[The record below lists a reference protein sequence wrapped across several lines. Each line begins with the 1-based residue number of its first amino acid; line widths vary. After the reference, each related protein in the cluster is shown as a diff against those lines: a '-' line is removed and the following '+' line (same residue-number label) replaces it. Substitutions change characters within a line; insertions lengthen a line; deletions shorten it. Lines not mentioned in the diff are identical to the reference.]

1 MKKIIYHIAHCKLP
15 GGVQRRSRLVET
27 LHATSL
33 QVGIAFFF
41 FIAYCQLPTVNCFS
55 QSLRELQDE
64 YLIGKQLL
72 KTEKYKPAMAVFDF
86 LTRDVKDNP
95 FVPYAHYFY
104 ALSAFKLEKYD
115 TASQKLT
122 MLIKKYPRWNKI
134 GEVHYLLANVFLE
147 TKQYEKAI
155 RFINKCD
162 FKSDLLEDIN
172 SMKWFYLDQVESRDA
187 QFGRLYF
194 LKSLQAKY
202 MDDRILARVLAN
214 KLSWSI
220 VHREDKILL
229 EYLIQEYDFDRQ
241 DFNLWE
247 SGKGAHKESYNVAV
261 MFPFKLSN
269 LDHDNPHPNNQFVY
283 DLFDGVLFAVNT
295 LAKSGININVFAY
308 DTEKDI
314 NKLVEILNLD
324 EIKVMDLIIGPLY
337 RSTSQAAMNFAQ
349 QYQIN
354 IINPLSNNP
363 ILIENNPYA
372 FLFEPSSET
381 QARVAADYASDNF
394 MSDTAVIIYGST
406 NNDSIMAYTYK
417 ELLEQ
422 DSVVI
427 NVFEKVN
434 NKSAM
439 KIREIIG
446 NINHNNGGHI
456 FVASADQI
464 IAASVMSALEISNTQ
479 ITLFTLSDWLDHEVI
494 SYDQLKL
501 RNTHFIYPD
510 YVGLHDDKTKTFT
523 YKYLNKNNRYP
534 SKYAFKG
541 YELMLNFGKLLYDYG
556 NYFQDSLYTAGYT
569 KGALLPG
576 FDYSWVN
583 DNQYVPILKFDDE
596 FRLELLNP
604 ASEE

>member
-1 MKKIIYHIAHCKLP
+1 MKKIIYHIANCKLP
-15 GGVQRRSRLVET
+15 IAVQLRSRFI
-27 LHATSL
+27 
-33 QVGIAFFF
+33 GIAFFF
-41 FIAYCQLPTVNCFS
+41 FIANCQLPTANCLS
-55 QSLRELQDE
+55 QSLREIQDE

-72 KTEKYKPAMAVFDF
+72 KAEKYKPAMAVFDF
-86 LTRDVKDNP
+86 LIRDVENNP

-104 ALSAFKLEKYD
+104 ALSAFKLHKYD
-115 TASQKLT
+115 TAGQKLT
-122 MLIKKYPRWNKI
+122 QLIKKYPRWNKI
-134 GEVHYLLANVFLE
+134 GEAYYLLANVFLE
-147 TKQYEKAI
+147 TKQYEKATK
-155 RFINKCD
+155 FINKSGILLKAGSRD
-162 FKSDLLEDIN
+162 PAFNNIPDLLEDIN
-172 SMKWFYLDQVESRDA
+172 SMKWFYLDQVDS
-187 QFGRLYF
+187 LHF
-194 LKSLQAKY
+194 LKFLQAKY
-202 MDDRILARVLAN
+202 MNDRILARVLAN
-214 KLSWSI
+214 KLSRSI
-220 VHREDKILL
+220 VHGDDKMLL

-247 SGKGAHKESYNVAV
+247 PGTGVHKKSYNVAV
-261 MFPFKLSN
+261 MFPFKLPN
-269 LDHDNPHPNNQFVY
+269 LDHDKPHPNNQFVY
-283 DLFDGVLFAVNT
+283 DLFEGIRLAVNS
-295 LAKSGININVFAY
+295 LAKSGININIFAY

-314 NKLVEILNLD
+314 NKLMEILNLD
-324 EIKVMDLIIGPLY
+324 ELKVMDLIIGPLY

-354 IINPLSNNP
+354 IINPLSYNP
-363 ILIENNPYA
+363 VLIENNPYA

-394 MSDTAVIIYGST
+394 LSDTAVIIYGST
-406 NNDSIMAYTYK
+406 NKDSIMAYTYK
-417 ELLEQ
+417 AVLEQ

-446 NINHNNGGHI
+446 NINHNNVGHI
-456 FVASADQI
+456 FVASADQT

-510 YVGLHDDKTKTFT
+510 YVELHDDKTKTFI

-604 ASEE
+604 SKK